1 MCFRARDRQLTY
13 FFSVLLGGVSL
24 ARAGRYEMT
33 FDDMNEIPQMG
44 FFSKSRVSFFE
55 KKGGIV
61 ETSPTGQQSRAKL
74 HKTTQLHTTHNYIT
88 SYYILNILHTY
99 YILTYYILT
108 YLHTYILTYLHNYIL
123 T

>member
-1 MCFRARDRQLTY
+1 MQTSENHCKL
-13 FFSVLLGGVSL
+13 
-24 ARAGRYEMT
+24 
-33 FDDMNEIPQMG
+33 
-44 FFSKSRVSFFE
+44 KSRVIGKGQIDKQAKV
-55 KKGGIV
+55 KKNDRERER

-74 HKTTQLHTTHNYIT
+74 HKTTQLHTTHNFIT

-108 YLHTYILTYLHNYIL
+108 YILTYLHYYIL